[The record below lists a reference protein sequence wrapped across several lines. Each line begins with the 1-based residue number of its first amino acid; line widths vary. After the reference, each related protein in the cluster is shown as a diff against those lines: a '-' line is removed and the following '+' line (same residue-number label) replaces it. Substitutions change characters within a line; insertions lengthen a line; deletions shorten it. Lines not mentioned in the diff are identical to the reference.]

1 MVDANKFSGLH
12 AILSGPAGGVVG
24 YASTAYD
31 LERPQPVIGF
41 DMGGTSTDVSRY
53 DGHFDH
59 IMETTTA
66 GVTIQSPQLDICTIA
81 AGGGSIL
88 FWENGLFRVG
98 PESAGASPGPA
109 CYRKG
114 GPLTVTDANVLLGR
128 LLPSDFP
135 HIFGPDENLPLDTE
149 IVRQKFEEVADLI
162 RRDTGTSKTPEDV
175 AVGFLRIATEA
186 MCSPIRTLSEARGHE
201 TASHNLACFGG
212 AGGQV
217 ACSIATAL
225 GIRRVMIHKSASVL
239 SAFGIA
245 LADLVEE
252 AQESFAGST
261 DDRDRYE
268 ERLSELQA
276 NAEAALQHGGGDAS
290 LTCERYLNLRY
301 QGTDATIMIREPA
314 DGEWAQAFTNEHHL
328 QFGFSHTQRGILV
341 DDVRVRVVSRSNAT
355 KPTGLMDDI
364 EHAISN
370 GRIGK
375 PARHVS
381 VYFEQLGWTSTGV
394 FTLSELEAGDTI
406 HGPAIIVDS
415 TSTILVTPSARATL
429 TDSTIVIDLDGFLP
443 TIGSD
448 DLAIDPIQLSVF
460 GHRFMAISEQMGRVL
475 QKTAVSVNIK
485 ERLDFSCALFDPE
498 GRLVANAPHVP
509 AMLGS
514 MQFAVKWQADHWQ
527 GLLRPGDVL
536 LSNHPVAG
544 GVHLPDFTIV
554 TPVFDASG
562 KTVIFCKSKGGCKL
576 SSRSSG

>member
-1 MVDANKFSGLH
+1 MQLTTVVDANKFSGLH

-24 YASTAYD
+24 CASTAYD
-31 LERPQPVIGF
+31 PERPTPVIGF

-81 AGGGSIL
+81 AGGGSML

-128 LLPSDFP
+128 LLPSHFP
-135 HIFGPDENLPLDTE
+135 HIFGSNENLPLDIE
-149 IVRQKFEEVADLI
+149 VVRQKFTELADQIKRDSGASKSAEEIAI
-162 RRDTGTSKTPEDV
+162 
-175 AVGFLRIATEA
+175 GFLQIATEA

-225 GIRRVMIHKSASVL
+225 GIPRIIIHKSASVL

-252 AQESFAGST
+252 AQESFAGT
-261 DDRDRYE
+261 INDRSRFE
-268 ERLSELQA
+268 ERLSSLQSV
-276 NAEAALQHGGGDAS
+276 AEAALPQVGEEAVLS
-290 LTCERYLNLRY
+290 CERYLNLRY
-301 QGTDATIMIREPA
+301 EGTDATLMIREPM
-314 DGEWAQAFTNEHHL
+314 DGDWSGAFTKEHHL
-328 QFGFSHTQRGILV
+328 QFGFSHTRRAILV
-341 DDVRVRVVSRSNAT
+341 DDVRVRVISSSKGSKAV
-355 KPTGLMDDI
+355 GLMDSVDR
-364 EHAISN
+364 AIGLS
-370 GRIGK
+370 RVSK
-375 PARHVS
+375 PNHCAS
-381 VYFEQLGWTSTGV
+381 VYFDQTGWTSTNV
-394 FTLSELEAGDTI
+394 YMLPDLVAGSVVS
-406 HGPAIIVDS
+406 GPAIIVDK
-415 TSTILVTPSARATL
+415 TSTILLTPSTSATL
-429 TDSTIVIDLDGFLP
+429 TDDTVIIDLEAPLP
-443 TIGSD
+443 TVGDSD
-448 DLAIDPIQLSVF
+448 LTIDPIQLSVF

-514 MQFAVKWQADHWQ
+514 MQFAVKWQADHWR
-527 GLLRPGDVL
+527 GKLRPGDVL

-554 TPVFDASG
+554 TPVFDAG
-562 KTVIFCKSKGGCKL
+562 GNEIIFCES
-576 SSRSSG
+576 

>member
-1 MVDANKFSGLH
+1 
-12 AILSGPAGGVVG
+12 VG

-31 LERPQPVIGF
+31 PKRPTPVIGF

-98 PESAGASPGPA
+98 PQSAGASPGPA

-128 LLPSDFP
+128 LLPSHFP
-135 HIFGPDENLPLDTE
+135 HIFGPGETLPLDTQ
-149 IVRQKFEEVADLI
+149 IVRSKFTDLADQI
-162 RRDTGTSKTPEDV
+162 QRDTGASKSAEDV
-175 AVGFLRIATEA
+175 ALGFLQIATEA

-225 GIRRVMIHKSASVL
+225 GIRRVIIHKSASVL

-252 AQESFAGST
+252 AQQSFAGTT

-268 ERLSELQA
+268 ERLSRLQA
-276 NAEAALQHGGGDAS
+276 DCEAALRYEGAEVVLS
-290 LTCERYLNLRY
+290 CERYLNLRY
-301 QGTDATIMIREPA
+301 EGTDATLMIREPD
-314 DGEWAQAFTNEHHL
+314 DGDWARAFTKEHHL
-328 QFGFSHTQRGILV
+328 QFGFSHTKRAVHV
-341 DDVRVRVVSRSNAT
+341 DDVRVRVISSSQST
-355 KPTGLMDDI
+355 KSSSLMDSIDQ
-364 EHAISN
+364 AIAINRTS
-370 GRIGK
+370 K
-375 PARHVS
+375 PGQHVS
-381 VYFEQLGWTSTGV
+381 VYFDQLGWTSTDV
-394 FTLSELEAGDTI
+394 YTMTDLEAGSTI
-406 HGPAIIVDS
+406 VGPAIIVDS
-415 TSTILVTPSARATL
+415 TSTILVTPSSRATL
-429 TDSTIVIDLDGFLP
+429 TSDTVIIDLETSLP
-443 TIGSD
+443 TLSSG
-448 DLAIDPIQLSVF
+448 DLTIDPIQLSVF

-514 MQFAVKWQADHWQ
+514 MQFAVKWQADHWR
-527 GLLRPGDVL
+527 GKLRPGDVL

-554 TPVFDASG
+554 TPVFDADG
-562 KTVIFCKSKGGCKL
+562 REIIFCE
-576 SSRSSG
+576 SRSSSRLVKT